1 MKKELC
7 FVLTM
12 AALMCC
18 AMCSFNIVYING
30 IKADFFIV
38 LSKRWLIEYAVAVLI
53 VMFLMRPVMRR
64 FAACMKNIG
73 QGVKFGLVLPT
84 CNVCLMAP
92 VMSFVAILVING
104 TCDDF
109 VFIYRQAVLR
119 NLPAAWVFQVC
130 LIGPFVRKIFARPPR
145 IIREAQTVPAE

>member
-53 VMFLMRPVMRR
+53 VMF
-64 FAACMKNIG
+64 
-73 QGVKFGLVLPT
+73 
-84 CNVCLMAP
+84 
-92 VMSFVAILVING
+92 
-104 TCDDF
+104 
-109 VFIYRQAVLR
+109 
-119 NLPAAWVFQVC
+119 
-130 LIGPFVRKIFARPPR
+130 
-145 IIREAQTVPAE
+145 